1 MKTIVRSVLTLSLLV
16 TPFFGCSKK
25 EGDQPAQQKAASAS
39 LLDEQLLQRL
49 PNTTAGFVV
58 MDFNGEGY
66 KKFISSPWA
75 SDMQGLNAIKS
86 AVDDLEAQGASEEQ
100 IKMAKMLLGSLQ
112 KLGLV
117 SADGKSQVEKVL
129 SSSVAFVSIRKEE
142 EVPLDLGVFVRA
154 ANGVSIADRV
164 ATLKQ
169 IVSDAG
175 FKATDETIGG
185 AQGFVT
191 EPNQSGEEPLNVKLY
206 VAGTSDKLGFA
217 FSKGAL
223 EGLFA
228 STNTSGLA
236 NIRALP
242 EFSKAEEAVRSP
254 ESPLSFG
261 FVSFKLLEPILDQ
274 TQEEGADDFSL
285 KNNPLAALAFGQGYS
300 TQMVS
305 TAGLVVSPTNDVQ
318 KSVFTAFEGSGLPAT
333 AFKLPADTAV
343 SLSLDARILGKLETV
358 LKGLD
363 DPSASMVIQQIKN
376 IDGITLGVRNGD
388 GSSPVPDIYLTL
400 DSSTREQVASSLE
413 MGIGLGMMATGQQP
427 QWMSKEISGNPTRYF
442 LTPIGLGV
450 YMSSPK
456 NSKSLIVA
464 SSERA
469 VKDLSAS
476 ESNGASLD
484 TVMSR
489 SLRDRVPSSTS
500 FGSLYLN
507 FIQLGNLLDSVKG
520 TVSSMMGPNPE
531 LDQALDSTRLKK
543 LGVGIGNLSYA
554 NGVFK
559 VQSVVER
566 IEGR

>member
-1 MKTIVRSVLTLSLLV
+1 M

-25 EGDQPAQQKAASAS
+25 EGESAVQQKAVSAS
-39 LLDEQLLQRL
+39 LLDDQLLQRL

-58 MDFNGEGY
+58 MDFNGDGY
-66 KKFISSPWA
+66 KKFSTSPWA
-75 SDMQGLNAIKS
+75 NDMQGLNAIKS
-86 AVDDLEAQGASEEQ
+86 AVDDLETQGASEEQ
-100 IKMAKMLLGSLQ
+100 IKMAKTLLGSLQ

-117 SADGKSQVEKVL
+117 SADGKSQVERVL
-129 SSSVAFVSIRKEE
+129 SSGVAFVAIRKGE
-142 EVPLDLGVFVRA
+142 EVPLDLGVFVRGA
-154 ANGVSIADRV
+154 TGVSIADRV
-164 ATLKQ
+164 PTLKQ

-175 FKATDETIGG
+175 LKTTNETIGG
-185 AQGFVT
+185 VQGFVA
-191 EPNQSGEEPLNVKLY
+191 EPTQTGDDALDVKLY
-206 VAGTSDKLGFA
+206 VAGTSDKLGLA
-217 FSKGAL
+217 FSKSTL
-223 EGLFA
+223 EGLFGTA
-228 STNTSGLA
+228 TTSGLA

-254 ESPLSFG
+254 EAPLSFG
-261 FVSFKLLEPILDQ
+261 FASLKLMEPLFDHPQ
-274 TQEEGADDFSL
+274 GEGEEEFSL
-285 KNNPLAALAFGQGYS
+285 KESPLAAVAFGQGYS
-300 TQMVS
+300 TQMVT

-318 KSVFTAFEGSGLPAT
+318 KSVVTAFEGSGLPAT

-363 DPSASMVIQQIKN
+363 DPSASMVLQQIKN
-376 IDGITLGVRNGD
+376 IDGITLGLRNGD

-400 DSSTREQVASSLE
+400 DSAAREQVASSLE

-427 QWMSKEISGNPTRYF
+427 QWLSKDISGNPTRYF
-442 LTPIGLGV
+442 LTPIGVGV
-450 YMSSPK
+450 YVSSPK
-456 NSKSLIVA
+456 DSKSLIVA

-469 VKDLSAS
+469 VRDLSAS
-476 ESNGASLD
+476 ETSGASLD
-484 TVMSR
+484 TAMSR

-531 LDQALDSTRLKK
+531 LDEALDSTRLKK